1 MKFWSNIK
9 YHTLMNLRWCGIQ
22 IFGWPCCV
30 PGGQGQLTTA
40 ECGGLLFFAI
50 SLRQEAFGS
59 LPSVWDRRSSALCH
73 QFETGG
79 PRLFA
84 ISLRQGVPGSLPLV
98 WDRRSS
104 ALCHQFEIGGPRL
117 FAISLRQ
124 VLVNAANQSKQ
135 LYVLITAWVQCPSC
149 LNSPFYL
156 LMLRI

>member
-9 YHTLMNLRWCGIQ
+9 YHTLMNLRWCVIQ

-30 PGGQGQLTTA
+30 PGGQGQLRTA

-59 LPSVWDRRSSALCH
+59 LSSVWDRRSSALCH

-84 ISLRQGVPGSLPLV
+84 ISLRQEVLGFLSSV

-104 ALCHQFEIGGPRL
+104 ALCHQFETGTCKRSKSVKTAICIDYRL
-117 FAISLRQ
+117 STMPFMFKFS
-124 VLVNAANQSKQ
+124 VLST
-135 LYVLITAWVQCPSC
+135 YTTYLILW
-149 LNSPFYL
+149 NRL
-156 LMLRI
+156 LQ